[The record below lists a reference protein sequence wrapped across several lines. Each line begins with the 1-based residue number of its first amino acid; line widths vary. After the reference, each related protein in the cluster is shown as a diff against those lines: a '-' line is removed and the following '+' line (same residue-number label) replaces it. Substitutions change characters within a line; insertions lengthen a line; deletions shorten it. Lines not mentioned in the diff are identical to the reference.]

1 MFVWE
6 NKKYPFHIM
15 DADTMQVFDKAEKE
29 LWTSLSDYESTNAN
43 DGKINAEG
51 VKAECRIID
60 TFFRSIFGESCPG
73 EMFGSRF
80 NLAERTKAVKK
91 LYNLRDSQLK
101 EHNSRVEGLSRL
113 VFSGDEK

>member
-6 NKKYPFHIM
+6 NKKYPFNIM
-15 DADTMQVFDKAEKE
+15 DADMMQVFEKAEKE
-29 LWTSLSDYESTNAN
+29 LWASLQDYESKNAE

-51 VKAECRIID
+51 VKAECRMID
-60 TFFRSIFGESCPG
+60 TFFESIFGEGKSK

-91 LYNLRDSQLK
+91 LYNLKESQLQ
-101 EHNSRVEGLSRL
+101 EHSLRVEKLSDL
-113 VFSGDEK
+113 VFSGDKK